1 MPEKELYS
9 RDLSTEAKEK
19 LIDFVE
25 AYIETLIVDE
35 VDERAEVAKNKA
47 IEVLNTDIDILNFVT
62 VLWTLRKKTS
72 IIIDVKRKTLVSRVA
87 AKILV
92 ETFEESRRLD
102 KALRL
107 LPPGSSIRLS

>member
-9 RDLSTEAKEK
+9 RDLSPEAKER
-19 LIDFVE
+19 LIAFVE

-35 VDERAEVAKNKA
+35 VDERAELAKKKA

-62 VLWTLRKKTS
+62 VLWTLRVEAL
-72 IIIDVKRKTLVSRVA
+72 IIIDVKRGVLTSRVA
-87 AKILV
+87 AETLV
-92 ETFEESRRLD
+92 KTFEESRKLD

-107 LPPGSSIRLS
+107 LPPESSIRFS